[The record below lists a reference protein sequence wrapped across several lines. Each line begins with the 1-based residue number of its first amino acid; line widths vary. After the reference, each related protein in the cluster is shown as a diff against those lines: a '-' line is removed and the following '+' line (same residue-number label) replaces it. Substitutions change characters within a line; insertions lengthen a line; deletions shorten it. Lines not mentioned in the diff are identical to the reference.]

1 MKHNLFQ
8 QSKWSRTIDLNTTNM
23 VLFKSPRDVQQ
34 IGLIGRQLNNT
45 QFLRESYELATKQPF
60 GHLLN
65 DLDPKTSDALRY
77 SSNIVPPG
85 PSIFYLPSAK
95 AVITNLTDERE
106 RSMYVSANAT
116 TNIKLKK
123 LIKSATKKFIYFLC
137 ECFLNVVNG
146 NVPIKKNSIETEECS
161 FRKILTK
168 QTSLKAKKI
177 FVREIELLKTV
188 SFAYYLYLKKPL
200 CMQKNSF

>member
-1 MKHNLFQ
+1 MFQ
-8 QSKWSRTIDLNTTNM
+8 QSKWSNTIDLNTTHI

-85 PSIFYLPSAK
+85 PSIFYLPPAK
-95 AVITNLTDERE
+95 SVITNLTDEKE
-106 RSMYVSANAT
+106 RILYASANATGIGYQAKKVNEVSIQKVYLFYLQMLLSANAVSANAV
-116 TNIKLKK
+116 IP
-123 LIKSATKKFIYFLC
+123 
-137 ECFLNVVNG
+137 NVVNG
-146 NVPIKKNSIETEECS
+146 NVPSNKNLIETKENS
-161 FRKILTK
+161 FQKILSK
-168 QTSLKAKKI
+168 QTSLKAKKKI
-177 FVREIELLKTV
+177 FERIRP
-188 SFAYYLYLKKPL
+188 S
-200 CMQKNSF
+200 KNG